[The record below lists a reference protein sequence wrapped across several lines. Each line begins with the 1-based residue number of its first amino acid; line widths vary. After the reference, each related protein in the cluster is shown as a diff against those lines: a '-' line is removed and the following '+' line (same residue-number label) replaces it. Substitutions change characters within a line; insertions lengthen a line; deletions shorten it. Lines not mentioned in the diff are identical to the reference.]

1 MTKNRFGD
9 FFHPIFAV
17 DLVYDFM
24 ISVNNVSVVFGGFY
38 LLDSVSFLINKKD
51 RIGLTGRNGA
61 GKSTT
66 LKMLAGLQIPSEG
79 NISMASDIKIGYLPQ
94 TKVYTDGNTVRK
106 EAEKAFADLFA
117 LKDEVER
124 LNLELAGREDYES
137 EAYMKLLD
145 KIHEKTELL
154 AIRGENNID
163 REVEV
168 VLKGLGFKPEDL
180 DRNCEEFS
188 GGWRMRIELAKILL
202 ARPDIFLLDEPTNHL
217 DIESISWLESFLQT
231 YSGAVVLVSH
241 DRAFLDNVTTRTLE
255 ISLGKVYD
263 YKVAYSQFEQ
273 LHKERIEQQMRAYQ
287 NQQKQIKDTEDFIER
302 FRYKA
307 TKSVQV
313 QSRIKQLEKLER
325 IEVEEEDM
333 ARITVRFQ
341 PAVRSGEIVLTGKEL
356 TKAYGDHVVLK
367 GIQLDIKRGEKIAFV
382 GKNGE
387 GKSTLVKMIMN
398 EIPFEGELKIG
409 HHVNIGYFAQNQAD
423 LLDPEVSVLDTVDRV
438 AEGEIRKKIRD
449 ILGAFLF
456 SGEEVDKK
464 VKVLSG
470 GERTRLAMVRLLLE
484 PYNLLILDEPTNH
497 LDMRTKDILK
507 EALRKFEGT
516 VIVVSHDRDFLTGLA
531 DKVYEFANQHI
542 KEYLGGITDF
552 LAAKKIACF
561 REYEQLHKPKGN
573 GISNDEAEREVS
585 ENKLSFEERKQLNKE
600 IRKAEQRVER
610 AEQRVTELE
619 SEVVALEKQMAAG
632 VVNDELL
639 KKYGE
644 TQKELEEAM
653 EEVLDI
659 VVMGRACRNTA
670 NIKNRQP
677 IGTMFVKAG
686 NTLSDFYKEIVEDEL
701 NVKKVVF
708 TDDVRD
714 FTTYTFKPQ
723 LRTVGPKYGKQ
734 LGGIQKTLAA
744 LDGNAAMDEL
754 NASGS
759 LTFDVNGVEV
769 SLTKEDL
776 LIEMT
781 QKEGYVSEADNNMTV
796 VLDTNLSDELVE
808 EGFVFEIISKIQTMR
823 KEAGFEVMDHIRV
836 SLCGN
841 ETVAGIASSNQ
852 EFIAGKVLADSITAG
867 DMLAVSKEWNVNGE
881 NVTIAIE
888 KVN

>member
-382 GKNGE
+382 GDGINDAPVLARVDVGIAMGGLGSDAAIE
-387 GKSTLVKMIMN
+387 AADVVIMTD
-398 EIPFEGELKIG
+398 EPSKIAQG
-409 HHVNIGYFAQNQAD
+409 IKISKKTYKIVWQNIIFA
-423 LLDPEVSVLDTVDRV
+423 L
-438 AEGEIRKKIRD
+438 GIKIIVM
-449 ILGAFLF
+449 ILGA
-456 SGEEVDKK
+456 
-464 VKVLSG
+464 
-470 GERTRLAMVRLLLE
+470 
-484 PYNLLILDEPTNH
+484 
-497 LDMRTKDILK
+497 
-507 EALRKFEGT
+507 
-516 VIVVSHDRDFLTGLA
+516 TGLA
-531 DKVYEFANQHI
+531 SMWEAVFADV
-542 KEYLGGITDF
+542 G
-552 LAAKKIACF
+552 
-561 REYEQLHKPKGN
+561 
-573 GISNDEAEREVS
+573 
-585 ENKLSFEERKQLNKE
+585 
-600 IRKAEQRVER
+600 
-610 AEQRVTELE
+610 
-619 SEVVALEKQMAAG
+619 VALIA
-632 VVNDELL
+632 V
-639 KKYGE
+639 
-644 TQKELEEAM
+644 
-653 EEVLDI
+653 
-659 VVMGRACRNTA
+659 
-670 NIKNRQP
+670 
-677 IGTMFVKAG
+677 
-686 NTLSDFYKEIVEDEL
+686 
-701 NVKKVVF
+701 
-708 TDDVRD
+708 
-714 FTTYTFKPQ
+714 
-723 LRTVGPKYGKQ
+723 
-734 LGGIQKTLAA
+734 
-744 LDGNAAMDEL
+744 L
-754 NASGS
+754 NA
-759 LTFDVNGVEV
+759 
-769 SLTKEDL
+769 
-776 LIEMT
+776 
-781 QKEGYVSEADNNMTV
+781 
-796 VLDTNLSDELVE
+796 
-808 EGFVFEIISKIQTMR
+808 MR
-823 KEAGFEVMDHIRV
+823 IMK
-836 SLCGN
+836 
-841 ETVAGIASSNQ
+841 
-852 EFIAGKVLADSITAG
+852 
-867 DMLAVSKEWNVNGE
+867 
-881 NVTIAIE
+881 
-888 KVN
+888 

>member
-66 LKMLAGLQIPSEG
+66 LKMLAGLQMPSEG

-409 HHVNIGYFAQNQAD
+409 HPVNIGYFAQNQAD

-619 SEVVALEKQMAAG
+619 SEVAALEKQMAAG

-653 EEVLDI
+653 TEWEKATEEEEEV
-659 VVMGRACRNTA
+659 
-670 NIKNRQP
+670 K
-677 IGTMFVKAG
+677 
-686 NTLSDFYKEIVEDEL
+686 
-701 NVKKVVF
+701 
-708 TDDVRD
+708 
-714 FTTYTFKPQ
+714 
-723 LRTVGPKYGKQ
+723 
-734 LGGIQKTLAA
+734 
-744 LDGNAAMDEL
+744 
-754 NASGS
+754 
-759 LTFDVNGVEV
+759 
-769 SLTKEDL
+769 
-776 LIEMT
+776 
-781 QKEGYVSEADNNMTV
+781 
-796 VLDTNLSDELVE
+796 
-808 EGFVFEIISKIQTMR
+808 SKR
-823 KEAGFEVMDHIRV
+823 
-836 SLCGN
+836 
-841 ETVAGIASSNQ
+841 
-852 EFIAGKVLADSITAG
+852 
-867 DMLAVSKEWNVNGE
+867 
-881 NVTIAIE
+881 
-888 KVN
+888 